1 MAKKKTTT
9 ISVQTQARKAKNTKA
24 KWATKKEI

>member
-1 MAKKKTTT
+1 MAKKTPTT
-9 ISVQTQARKAKNTKA
+9 ISVQNQVRKTKNTKA